1 MSWRSE
7 ANCVYLV
14 LWLGD
19 RKDRR
24 GFDDGFGF
32 RHLFRHFGARLAL
45 CAAKLGESAE
55 VRALG
60 SANTAVDAIEST
72 VFKGG
77 LKASHS
83 HGGAQEL
90 SFGTGETA
98 LVPLGVNHGFD
109 EEALKRTVGL

>member
-32 RHLFRHFGARLAL
+32 RHLFRHFGARLAQRFE
-45 CAAKLGESAE
+45 LGRIFTANDD
-55 VRALG
+55 G
-60 SANTAVDAIEST
+60 SGVDAMLERVET
-72 VFKGG
+72 GGG
-77 LKASHS
+77 LA
-83 HGGAQEL
+83 L
-90 SFGTGETA
+90 RGTGSGG
-98 LVPLGVNHGFD
+98 LLSV
-109 EEALKRTVGL
+109 EAVSLDLSGSCHDSG